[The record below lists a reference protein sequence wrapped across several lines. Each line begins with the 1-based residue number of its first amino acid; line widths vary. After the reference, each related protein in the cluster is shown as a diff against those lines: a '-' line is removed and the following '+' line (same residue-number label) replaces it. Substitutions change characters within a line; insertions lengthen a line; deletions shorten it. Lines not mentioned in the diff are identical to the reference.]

1 MVENID
7 ARVERGKR
15 TRRDTETAAIV
26 LRRENGPL
34 ASPLLSSAHAFWS
47 LSLSQRKVG
56 TGGGE
61 LRRRRIR
68 DFMETFIMPKK
79 RSLERR
85 RTVWRWRRKCWLRVY
100 AFGRRSNALLLVSRG
115 GARLRRLAER
125 NREKRERKLG
135 WNGSFKL
142 LL

>member
-1 MVENID
+1 
-7 ARVERGKR
+7 
-15 TRRDTETAAIV
+15 
-26 LRRENGPL
+26 
-34 ASPLLSSAHAFWS
+34 
-47 LSLSQRKVG
+47 
-56 TGGGE
+56 
-61 LRRRRIR
+61 
-68 DFMETFIMPKK
+68 MPMK

-85 RTVWRWRRKCWLRVY
+85 RTVWRWRRKRWLRVY

-115 GARLRRLAER
+115 DAAAPAALAER